1 MPVTFNSNNNY
12 SVDIISES
20 DVSNLSSV
28 QYSSISNT
36 PFVELKITPTNSQTN
51 PVLASNL
58 KINGVIPDFIWNGAT
73 QIPQACEP
81 PATPHNANSSLQH
94 VTGISV
100 TGGGLCAGING
111 FFGNSNAP
119 QQGPYIAQNDFSA
132 QTSEIAANNV
142 SWSEILFIEVYED
155 DLGDLIN
162 DNHSPAIDENY
173 NHWAMW
179 NGPVS
184 TPNGLRREIT
194 TNIYPKCV
202 KAFVY
207 LSFGNNGLSGLT
219 ADTTLNLDIDEVE
232 PIYGCTDSAA
242 TNYDS
247 NATVDDNSCVIP
259 NYVNVNV
266 NLSVLSSS
274 GQGYN
279 NGPYTSGQ
287 TFTDL
292 AGNNFTT
299 TNFPQ
304 PSNLD
309 ITSATTIN
317 LGSFVSGHHIQ
328 QLVTFD
334 IQPVAWAQQFG
345 GLRIYNYPL
354 AGGPNANISQTSGY
368 SQNPGGWGDAKN
380 NLTAASLAVQATTE
394 LNNSGS
400 SMSGSD
406 YTFYQATYQGGNP
419 YGQPPVYSDWHN
431 GPDPTGAQPTK
442 TVIFVDANS
451 NYISAVS
458 TNSTFSSV
466 YATEIMNPNNGN
478 FEQWDYFPEKVTLNF
493 MVDYVVPFPQGP
505 NQYSD
510 IDFNIKV
517 AHNTE
522 RQGDF
527 NWTI

>member
-12 SVDIISES
+12 SVDIVSEL
-20 DVSNLSSV
+20 DINNPSSV

-36 PFVELKITPTNSQTN
+36 PFVEVKITPTNSQTN
-51 PVLASNL
+51 PVLASNI
-58 KINGVIPDFIWNGAT
+58 KIDGMIPSFIWNGAT

-81 PATPHNANSSLQH
+81 PPPPHNTNSSLQH
-94 VTGISV
+94 LTGISV
-100 TGGGLCAGING
+100 TGGSLCAGING
-111 FFGNSNAP
+111 FNGNSNAP
-119 QQGPYIAQNDFSA
+119 QQGPYIAENDFNT
-132 QTSEIAANNV
+132 QTNEIAANGV
-142 SWSEILFIEVYED
+142 SWSQILLIEVYESD
-155 DLGDLIN
+155 NAILVN
-162 DNHSPAIDENY
+162 DGFTPATLENY
-173 NHWAMW
+173 NNWAMW
-179 NGPVS
+179 Q
-184 TPNGLRREIT
+184 GLVHPIT
-194 TNIYPKCV
+194 NNVYPKYV

-207 LSFGNNGLSGLT
+207 LNFGSNGLSGLT
-219 ADTTLNLDIDEVE
+219 SNTTLNLDIDEVE

-247 NATVDDNSCVIP
+247 NATIDDNSCVIP

-334 IQPVAWAQQFG
+334 IQPVVWAQQFG

-354 AGGPNANISQTSGY
+354 AGGPNANISQTSSY